1 MPVFNGGMSALQ
13 RALQKNKAVT
23 GSQSQDFLQ
32 RERATPTAM
41 GGIGMFNTMAEQNLQ
56 SGVDNLKTWQTSSG
70 TTGASLGGKYGR
82 STSNP
87 WEAFMS
93 TTNESS
99 YSTTPG
105 QQQITTRG
113 RTRGVS
119 GFSGFS
125 GLMF

>member
-13 RALQKNKAVT
+13 RALQKNKTMNGNA
-23 GSQSQDFLQ
+23 GQDFLQ
-32 RERATPTAM
+32 RERATPTAI
-41 GGIGMFNTMAEQNLQ
+41 GGVGMFNTMAEQNLQ
-56 SGVDNLKTWQTSSG
+56 SGVDSLTTGKASG
-70 TTGASLGGKYGR
+70 TTGAALGGKYGQG
-82 STSNP
+82 SSNP

-113 RTRGVS
+113 RARGVS